1 MKKTFLYLF
10 LSSLIVF
17 ISCTD
22 SVQKNQGSPVSKDG
36 VFAHPS
42 VAVVSAEI
50 EEHPN
55 EAHLYFKRAKALR
68 DLNEDSIALND
79 FKKATQLDSTKAI
92 YFSAIGELLFEHKDI
107 EGSVKWFKKAI
118 QIDPKDPIAHLKF
131 AKMLLF
137 VNDNQKSFDEIN
149 TVLRRDPYNPEAYF
163 LKGMVYKNMNDT
175 AKSISSFQTAVQ
187 VDPGYQPAILQLA
200 MIYAA
205 QHDDLAI
212 KYYDNAFATDTT
224 QMVALHG
231 KAMYYQEH
239 NQIEKAKEVYRTI
252 ILHDDQYAD
261 AYFNRGWLLMQQDSL
276 AKAEKQFDF
285 VTKIEPNNAEA
296 YYNRGVC
303 KELLKRPTEA
313 LSDYKQALQFD
324 AAYTEAK
331 AAFKRLSK

>member
-1 MKKTFLYLF
+1 MKKTFLF
-10 LSSLIVF
+10 LLLSCFTLIVA
-17 ISCTD
+17 CTE
-22 SVQKNQGSPVSKDG
+22 SVQKNQASQVSKDG
-36 VFAHPS
+36 IFAHPS
-42 VAVVSAEI
+42 VAAITAEI
-50 EEHPN
+50 EKNPSAAN
-55 EAHLYFKRAKALR
+55 LYYKRAKALR
-68 DLNEDSIALND
+68 ALNEDSIALND

-92 YFSAIGELLFEHKDI
+92 YFSAIGELLFEHKDV

-137 VNDNQKSFDEIN
+137 VNDNQKAFDEIN
-149 TVLRRDPYNPEAYF
+149 TVLRKDPYNPEAYF

-175 AKSISSFQTAVQ
+175 PKSISSFQTAVQ

-205 QHDDLAI
+205 KNDDLAI
-212 KYYDNAFATDTT
+212 KYYDNAFAADTT

-231 KAMYYQEH
+231 KAMYFQEH
-239 NQIEKAKEVYRTI
+239 NQAEKAKEVYRNI
-252 ILHDDQYAD
+252 IMHDDQYAD

-303 KELLKRPTEA
+303 KELLKRPSEA
-313 LSDYKQALQFD
+313 LNDYKQAIEFD
-324 AAYTEAK
+324 PEYVEAK
-331 AAFKRLSK
+331 AALKRLSK